1 MKKQYIC
8 LLTESNEENE
18 GSVLMEYNRMK
29 EIYFSPT
36 GTTKTIVGE
45 ITRYFSRKKE
55 TYDLLSNPSDKEI
68 TFGSEDFL
76 VVGMPVYA
84 GRIPLVCAEMLSHM
98 HGENTPVIAVVAYG
112 NREYDDAL
120 LELKSILEENGFIVV
135 SAGAFVAQHSI
146 FPGTGYLRP
155 DVKDKQAMRRFAKES
170 CEKFE
175 SASDIKDIK
184 FEVKGNFPYREHTAV
199 PLTPSVDKNC
209 RKCGKCVGVCPAG
222 AILAERPEKLNKKLC
237 IRCTACFSVC
247 PVGSRE
253 FRGIRYALAGKIFE
267 KKFSVRR
274 EPEVFL

>member
-1 MKKQYIC
+1 MD
-8 LLTESNEENE
+8 
-18 GSVLMEYNRMK
+18 YNRMK

-55 TYDLLSNPSDKEI
+55 IFDLLNNPLKEEI
-68 TFGSEDFL
+68 NFGSEDFL

-84 GRIPLVCAEMLSHM
+84 GRLPYVCTEMLSKIK
-98 HGENTPVIAVVAYG
+98 GDNTPVIAVVVYG
-112 NREYDDAL
+112 NRDYDDAL
-120 LELKSILEENGFIVV
+120 LELKTLLEENGFIVV

-155 DVKDKQAMRRFAKES
+155 DVKDKQIMRKFAKES

-175 SASDIKDIK
+175 SFSDIKEIN
-184 FEVKGNFPYREHTAV
+184 FEVRGNFPYREYSSV
-199 PLTPSVDKNC
+199 PLNPSVDKNC
-209 RKCGKCVGVCPAG
+209 RKCGACARICPVK
-222 AILAERPEKLNKKLC
+222 AILPERPGKLNKKVC

-247 PVGSRE
+247 PLECRG
-253 FRGIRYALAGKIFE
+253 FRGARYAVASKIFE